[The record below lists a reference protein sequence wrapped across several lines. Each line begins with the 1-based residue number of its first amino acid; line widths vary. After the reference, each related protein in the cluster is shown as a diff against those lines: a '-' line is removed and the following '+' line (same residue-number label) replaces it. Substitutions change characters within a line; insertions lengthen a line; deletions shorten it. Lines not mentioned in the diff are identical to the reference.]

1 MIDKDTL
8 LFCSFAKEAGNK
20 GCQFFNTGFEKLG
33 LNAIYKSFSVDN
45 IWGAMEA
52 MKTLNITGA
61 GISMPF
67 KKEVLHSV
75 DEMDEVC
82 ETIGAANTILNQN
95 GKLVA
100 RNTDWLAAL
109 KYLAMNNC
117 CRFNDIYILGDG
129 GYAAAVTYAAKHLDF
144 NIVHITRDTWEDII
158 YLRKTLIF
166 NCTPVADLVEWID
179 SSNYF
184 IDCIPNTVSGA
195 QLSHLQAQYQFQLYT
210 GLEWK
215 I

>member
-1 MIDKDTL
+1 MINKDTL

-33 LNAIYKSFSVDN
+33 LDAIYKSFSVDS
-45 IWGAMEA
+45 ILDAMDA
-52 MKTLNITGA
+52 MRTLNIVGA

-67 KKEVLHSV
+67 KKLVLHYV

-82 ETIGAANTILNQN
+82 EAIGAANTVLNQN

-100 RNTDWLAAL
+100 KNTDWLAAL
-109 KYLAMNNC
+109 KYLAKNGC
-117 CRFNDIYILGDG
+117 CTYDDIYILGDG
-129 GYAAAVTYAAKHLDF
+129 GYAAAVTYAAKHLDL
-144 NIVHITRDTWEDII
+144 IVHPITRYNLNDIVYI
-158 YLRKTLIF
+158 KDSLIF
-166 NCTPVADLVEWID
+166 NCTPRSDIPIACC
-179 SSNYF
+179 NTF
-184 IDCIPNTVSGA
+184 IDCIPDTPTGME
-195 QLSHLQAQYQFQLYT
+195 LSTLQAQYQFELYT